1 MKKWKRGRWRGVVCA
16 WEKQRKEEGWEEA
29 KDLVFAMV
37 LCVSDPETEEEAED
51 VWERERRS
59 SEEFEKERE
68 KTMKMFEEDREEV
81 KEVWERERS
90 LKEMI
95 FCVGYG

>member
-37 LCVSDPETEEEAED
+37 LCVSDPETEEEAEE

-59 SEEFEKERE
+59 SEE
-68 KTMKMFEEDREEV
+68 
-81 KEVWERERS
+81 VWERER
-90 LKEMI
+90 EREDNEN
-95 FCVGYG
+95 VWGR